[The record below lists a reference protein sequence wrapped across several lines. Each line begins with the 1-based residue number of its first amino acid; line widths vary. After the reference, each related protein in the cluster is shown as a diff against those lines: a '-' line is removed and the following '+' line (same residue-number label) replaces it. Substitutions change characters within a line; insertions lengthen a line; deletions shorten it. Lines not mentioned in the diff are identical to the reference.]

1 MNKIVCIPAF
11 TDNYFWLIVNTDNK
25 TAAVVD
31 PGDAEP
37 VIDYLDKHQLQ
48 LTDILATHHHAD
60 HVGGIEHLVDRYH
73 AEVHGP
79 KSENIPRCG
88 HLLAESDT
96 VLLKS
101 LKIEFEVIDVPGHT
115 SGHIAYYGSG
125 MLFCGD
131 TLFAGGCGRLFEGT
145 PQQMLDSLTK
155 LKNLP
160 DNTAVYCAHEYT
172 QQNLAFARSV
182 DGANPALLDRIEWTE
197 KYRKNNLPTVPSTI
211 RLEKET
217 NPFLRAN
224 QEALILS
231 AEAEN
236 PDCSNSEV
244 DVFATIREMKDTF

>member
-48 LTDILATHHHAD
+48 LTDILVTHHHAD
-60 HVGGIEHLVDRYH
+60 HVGGIGHLVDRYQ

-79 KSENIPRCG
+79 RSENIPRCN
-88 HLLAESDT
+88 HLLTESDT

-197 KYRKNNLPTVPSTI
+197 KYCKNNLPTVPSTI

-217 NPFLRAN
+217 NPFLRTD

-231 AEAEN
+231 AKTEN
-236 PDCSNSEV
+236 PSCSNSEV
-244 DVFATIREMKDTF
+244 GVFATIREMKDTF